1 MSTPGKGTMRLLSVE
16 SLYWT
21 QSLAAGAQ
29 PLARS
34 GLKSAGFGRV
44 LSGKS
49 QAEHEFRIMLLVKES
64 WEGLE
69 LMSSH
74 PAPALPRGGT
84 LTCFSQTLV
93 VIIWFFSS

>member
-1 MSTPGKGTMRLLSVE
+1 ME

-21 QSLAAGAQ
+21 QSLATAAQ

-49 QAEHEFRIMLLVKES
+49 QAKGEFRIMLPVKES
-64 WEGLE
+64 WEGLGF
-69 LMSSH
+69 MSSH
-74 PAPALPRGGT
+74 PAPALPWGGT